1 MTRFPQPQP
10 ATDESPLFVHLGCG
24 SKFIPGFIHVDIIP
38 LPRVDIVGPVEKLP
52 DFEDDSVDLIY
63 ASHVLEHFGRDQ
75 YLAVLAEWHRVL
87 KPMGVLRLAVPNFKA
102 CVEQYLLT
110 GRIDGAT
117 GILGLLCGGQRH
129 EYDYHR
135 MVFDQTLLEQSLLK
149 VGFKECRT
157 WDWRVTQHT
166 SVDDYSQAYLPHME
180 KATGRLMS
188 LNLEAIK

>member
-1 MTRFPQPQP
+1 MTHSHRPLP
-10 ATDESPLFVHLGCG
+10 ASKENSLFVHLGCG

-38 LPRVDIVGPVEKLP
+38 SPCVDIVGPVEKLSA
-52 DFEDDSVDLIY
+52 FKDDSVDLIY

-87 KPMGVLRLAVPNFKA
+87 KPMGVLRLAVPNFRA
-102 CVEQYLLT
+102 CVEQYLMT
-110 GRIDGAT
+110 GRIDGET

-129 EYDYHR
+129 EYDYHH
-135 MVFDQTLLEQSLLK
+135 MVFDQTLLEQSLFK
-149 VGFKECRT
+149 VGFKACRT
-157 WDWRVTQHT
+157 WDWRATEHT

-188 LNLEAIK
+188 LNLEAVK